1 MKSTTN
7 KPGNP
12 DRFVQRTNSFRLM
25 VQYATEC
32 TAIPS
37 RPQFRR
43 WTKIALMQEAEV
55 VLRLVDEKEGRELNQ
70 QFRNKNYATNVLT
83 FVYDDAEPLTGDIIL
98 CAPVINKEA
107 QQQDKNLMAHY
118 AHLTIHGILHLQGYD
133 HIEDSDA
140 ACMEQLEI
148 QILTKLGFTNPY
160 LEYGNANIV

>member
-1 MKSTTN
+1 
-7 KPGNP
+7 
-12 DRFVQRTNSFRLM
+12 M

-32 TAIPS
+32 TIVPS

-43 WTKIALMQEAEV
+43 WTKVALMQEAEV

-83 FVYDDAEPLTGDIIL
+83 FVYDDAKPLTGDIIL
-98 CAPVINKEA
+98 CAPVINEEA

-118 AHLTIHGILHLQGYD
+118 AHLTIHGLLHLQGYD

-140 ACMEQLEI
+140 ASMEQLEI

-160 LEYGNANIV
+160 PEYGNANFV

>member
-7 KPGNP
+7 NPDNP
-12 DRFVQRTNSFRLM
+12 DRLARKTNSFRLI
-25 VQYATEC
+25 VQYATEY
-32 TAIPS
+32 TAVPS
-37 RPQFRR
+37 RPQFRH
-43 WTKIALMQEAEV
+43 WTKVALMQEAEV

-98 CAPVINKEA
+98 CAPVISDEA
-107 QQQDKNLMAHY
+107 QQQNKNLMAHY
-118 AHLTIHGILHLQGYD
+118 AHLTIHGLLHLQGYD

-140 ACMEQLEI
+140 TTMEQLEI

-160 LEYGNANIV
+160 LEYGNANLV

>member
-12 DRFVQRTNSFRLM
+12 DRFVQRANSFRLM

-32 TAIPS
+32 TAVPG

-43 WTKIALMQEAEV
+43 WAKVALMQEAEV

-98 CAPVINKEA
+98 CAPVISDEA
-107 QQQDKNLMAHY
+107 QQQNKNLMAHY
-118 AHLTIHGILHLQGYD
+118 AHLTIHGLLHLQGYD

-140 ACMEQLEI
+140 TTMEQLEI

-160 LEYGNANIV
+160 LEYGNANLV

>member
-1 MKSTTN
+1 
-7 KPGNP
+7 
-12 DRFVQRTNSFRLM
+12 M

-32 TAIPS
+32 ATVPS

-43 WTKIALMQEAEV
+43 WTKAALMQEAEV

-98 CAPVINKEA
+98 CAPVINEEA
-107 QQQDKNLMAHY
+107 QQQGKNLMAHY
-118 AHLTIHGILHLQGYD
+118 AHLTIHGLLHLQGYD

-140 ACMEQLEI
+140 TSMEQLEI
-148 QILTKLGFTNPY
+148 QILAKLGFTNPY
-160 LEYGNANIV
+160 LEYGNANLV

>member
-1 MKSTTN
+1 
-7 KPGNP
+7 
-12 DRFVQRTNSFRLM
+12 M
-25 VQYATEC
+25 VQYATDC
-32 TAIPS
+32 TTVPG

-43 WTKIALMQEAEV
+43 WTKAALMQEAEV

-98 CAPVINKEA
+98 CSPVISDEA

-118 AHLTIHGILHLQGYD
+118 AHLTIHGLLHLQGHD

-140 ACMEQLEI
+140 AVMEQLEI
-148 QILTKLGFTNPY
+148 KILTKLGFTNPY
-160 LEYGNANIV
+160 LEYGNANLV

>member
-1 MKSTTN
+1 
-7 KPGNP
+7 
-12 DRFVQRTNSFRLM
+12 
-25 VQYATEC
+25 
-32 TAIPS
+32 
-37 RPQFRR
+37 
-43 WTKIALMQEAEV
+43 MQEAEV

-83 FVYDDAEPLTGDIIL
+83 FVYDDAEPLMGDIIL

-140 ACMEQLEI
+140 SCMEQLEI